1 MKTNNRIK
9 EQTNIGVLANSN
21 SLSEEDI
28 KILTFANRSV
38 ELPPKEELN
47 FDKNIFKKLSIHEM
61 V

>member
-47 FDKNIFKKLSIHEM
+47 FDKNIFKKLSIYEM

>member
-28 KILTFANRSV
+28 KILTFANRPI
-38 ELPPKEELN
+38 ELPSKEELN
-47 FDKNIFKKLSIHEM
+47 FDKNIFKKLSIYEM

>member
-9 EQTNIGVLANSN
+9 EQPNIGVLANSN

-28 KILTFANRSV
+28 KILTFANRPI
-38 ELPPKEELN
+38 EPPSKEELN
-47 FDKNIFKKLSIHEM
+47 FDKNIFKKLSIYEM